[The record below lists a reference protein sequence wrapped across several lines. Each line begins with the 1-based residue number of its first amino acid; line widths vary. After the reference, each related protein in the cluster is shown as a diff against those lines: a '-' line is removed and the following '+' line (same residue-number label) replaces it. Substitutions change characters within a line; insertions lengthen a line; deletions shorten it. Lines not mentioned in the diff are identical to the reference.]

1 MVSSFAFD
9 MKFMNVFKLFPL
21 AAGAFSLLLMTL
33 VPAQGGATLTMLA
46 SFNNTNNGANPYAPP
61 VRFTD
66 GNLYGVAPYG
76 GTNDS
81 GVIYQVTTNGQM
93 AILHTFNGSDG
104 SYPVGQLT
112 PASDG
117 ALYGATSSGGTNG
130 AGTIFQI
137 TTNGVL
143 TTLYSFGAAT
153 NELGHALDGSDC
165 YAGLT
170 QGRDGNFYGVTYDG
184 GVSNVGTIFQYA
196 TNGTFTTLYSFT
208 GNGSNDAGAYPSTA
222 PLVEGADGVFYGTTS
237 EGGTNNAGTIF
248 QIIADGTLTTLHEFN
263 VTNGQNPYAGLHLA
277 SDGNLYGT
285 TVYGGT
291 NSYGTAFQITT
302 NGVLTTLYHFG
313 GAEKLYYPEGG
324 LAPGLNNVLYG
335 TTYQNGTAYGTVFQL
350 TTNGLLTTLHVFT
363 NGIDGANPYA
373 GVVYGTDNNLYGA
386 ALYGGNRG
394 GYGTVYRVSVTT
406 TLSILSPTANELWS
420 NDVFTVTGT
429 ANDNVPGGAVTNVFF
444 SLNGAAWTNA
454 TTQDGW
460 VNWTASAAL
469 TPGTNTVRAYAVD
482 DSGNFS
488 DTNSVTFVNA
498 TIPPLTVLTN
508 GLGTIS
514 PNYNGAYLPMGATY
528 SMTATA
534 AKGFKFSNWT
544 GGTNQPLTLV
554 TNKATVRFVMTTN
567 LVLQANFINQTKPTL
582 SITNVTKGMSVSDA
596 GFTVKGK
603 AGSSDWRVD
612 NVFYSLNGGDWANAA
627 TTNGWTNWSA
637 SVTLVPGTN
646 TIAAYAVDP
655 GGLASLTNT
664 LSFVYVITNQLNLS
678 ATGLGTISPNYSNAW
693 LVIGRNYSMKAT
705 AKSGF
710 KFANW
715 TDGDGNIV
723 TNGATLKF
731 MMASNLVFVA
741 NFQDTVKPTL
751 TITAPVA
758 RQHMTNALATVVGKA
773 SDNWQVAGVWYQLN
787 DGNWNQPAT
796 TNGWTN
802 WTTTVQLQAATNTI
816 RAFALDAGGNF
827 STTNSVSFVSSN
839 AFKLELDFPSSQ
851 PLTANGLNLQLQL
864 SPGLNGRILV
874 STNFTDWTTL
884 TNFVGTSTNLNFLD
898 ANATNLDFRF
908 YRAVIP

>member
-1 MVSSFAFD
+1 
-9 MKFMNVFKLFPL
+9 MNVFKRFSL
-21 AAGAFSLLLMTL
+21 AAGAFSLLLMTSI
-33 VPAQGGATLTMLA
+33 PAQGVATLTMLG

-76 GTNDS
+76 GTNNS

-93 AILHTFNGSDG
+93 VTLHAFKGSDG
-104 SYPVGQLT
+104 STPVGRLT
-112 PASDG
+112 PAGDG
-117 ALYGATSSGGTNG
+117 TLYGTTSSGGTNE

-153 NELGHALDGSDC
+153 NALGYALDGRDC
-165 YAGLT
+165 YAGMI
-170 QGRDGNFYGVTYDG
+170 QGKDGNFYGVTYDG
-184 GVSNVGTIFQYA
+184 GVSNAGTIFQYS
-196 TNGTFTTLYSFT
+196 TNGAFTTLYSFT
-208 GNGSNDAGAYPSTA
+208 GNGSNDAGAHPYTA
-222 PLVEGADGVFYGTTS
+222 PLVEGADGVFYGTAS
-237 EGGTNNAGTIF
+237 EGGTNNAGIIF
-248 QIIADGTLTTLHEFN
+248 QITADGTLTTLHEFN
-263 VTNGQNPYAGLHLA
+263 VTNGRNPYAGLSLGG
-277 SDGNLYGT
+277 DGNLYGT

-302 NGVLTTLYHFG
+302 NGVLTTLFHFG
-313 GAEKLYYPEGG
+313 GADGLRYPEGG
-324 LAPGLNNVLYG
+324 LVPGLNNNFYG
-335 TTYQNGTAYGTVFQL
+335 TTYQSTAMQNGANSYGMVFQL
-350 TTNGLLTTLHVFT
+350 TANGLLTTLHTFT

-373 GVVYGTDNNLYGA
+373 GVIRDADGNLYGA

-394 GYGTVYRVSVTT
+394 GYGTVYRLSFTA
-406 TLSILSPTANELWS
+406 TLSILSPTADELWS
-420 NDVFTVTGT
+420 NDVSTATGT
-429 ANDNVPGGAVTNVFF
+429 AGDNVPGGAITNVFF
-444 SLNGAAWTNA
+444 SLNSAAWTNA
-454 TTQDGW
+454 TTENGW
-460 VNWTASAAL
+460 VNWTAGVAL
-469 TPGTNTVRAYAVD
+469 APGTNTLRAYAMD

-488 DTNSVTFVNA
+488 DTNTVTFANA

-508 GLGTIS
+508 GLGTVS
-514 PNYNGAYLPMGATY
+514 PNYNGVYLPMGASY
-528 SMTATA
+528 AMTAKA
-534 AKGFKFSNWT
+534 ANGFTFSNWT
-544 GGTNQPLTLV
+544 GGTNLPLTLL

-567 LVLQANFINQTKPTL
+567 LMLQANFTDQTKPTL
-582 SITNVTKGMSVSDA
+582 TITNMTKGMSVSTAD
-596 GFTVKGK
+596 FTVKGR
-603 AGSSDWRVD
+603 AGSSNWRVA
-612 NVFYSLNGGDWANAA
+612 NVFYSLNGGGWADAA

-637 SVTLVPGTN
+637 VVTLVPGTN
-646 TIAAYAVDP
+646 TIAAYAVEP

-664 LSFVYVITNQLNLS
+664 LSFVYVITNQLNLN

-715 TDGDGNIV
+715 TDGGGNIV

-731 MMASNLVFVA
+731 TMASNLVFVA

-758 RQHMTNALATVVGKA
+758 RQHMTNALATVIGKA

-787 DGNWNQPAT
+787 GGSWNQPAT
-796 TNGWTN
+796 VNGWTN
-802 WTTTVQLQAATNTI
+802 WTTTVELQAATNTI
-816 RAFALDAGGNF
+816 RAFAMDLGGNF

-874 STNFTDWTTL
+874 STNFTDWMTL
-884 TNFVGTSTNLNFLD
+884 TNFAGTSTNLNFLD
-898 ANATNLDFRF
+898 ADATNLDFRF